1 MIKSKGHLT
10 SLLHLPWSELLR
22 MTQNIDRYYYKKPVP
37 KLNKDGIIR
46 CDKNG
51 NPIVRILYPSVNE
64 LKKLQKLINKAI
76 LSKIPLSPCVYGG
89 VKGKDNIKN
98 GKAHL
103 GRKNKFVTDIKDFY
117 PSVSSKMVYTAL
129 IKHGFSADVASILTK
144 LTTYK
149 NQIPQGAPTST
160 HIANIAL
167 AELDQDIS
175 FLAIKHQICY
185 TRFVDDMSFSSQSEF
200 KVHSYDFIRI
210 IKKHQLQLSHK
221 KTGYASGSIPITGTR
236 VRNNNLDISD
246 ELKLKLNNPD
256 QYSEKQ
262 IIGQHNYAKR
272 VRGCKYP

>member
-22 MTQNIDRYYYKKPVP
+22 MTQNIDRYYYKKPEP
-37 KLNKDGIIR
+37 KLNKDGTIR

-51 NPIVRILYPSVNE
+51 NPIARILYPSINE

-76 LSKIPLSPCVYGG
+76 LSKIPLNPCVYGG
-89 VKGKDNIKN
+89 VKGKDNVKN

-103 GRKNKFVTDIKDFY
+103 GRINKFITDLKDFY
-117 PSVSSKMVYTAL
+117 PSVSAKMVYFAL
-129 IKHGFSADVASILTK
+129 IKQGFSTDVASMLTK

-160 HIANIAL
+160 YIANIAL
-167 AELDQDIS
+167 AEMDHEIS
-175 FLAIKHQICY
+175 LLASEHKICY

-200 KVHSYDFIRI
+200 RVHSADFIRV
-210 IKKHQLQLSHK
+210 IKKHKLQLSHK
-221 KTGYASGSIPITGTR
+221 KTAYAIGSIPITGTR

-246 ELKLKLNNPD
+246 ELKIKLNNPE
-256 QYSEKQ
+256 QYSENQ
-262 IIGQHNYAKR
+262 RVGQHNYTKR
-272 VRGCKYP
+272 VRDCS

>member
-1 MIKSKGHLT
+1 MIKSKGHLA

-22 MTQNIDRYYYKKPVP
+22 MTQNIDHYYYKKTEP
-37 KLNKDGIIR
+37 KRNKDGTIR

-51 NPIVRILYPSVNE
+51 NPLVRILYPSINE
-64 LKKLQKLINKAI
+64 LKNLQKLINKSI

-89 VKGKDNIKN
+89 VKGKDNVKN

-103 GRKNKFVTDIKDFY
+103 GKINKFITDLKDFY
-117 PSVSSKMVYTAL
+117 PSVSAKMVYSAL
-129 IKHGFSADVASILTK
+129 IKQGFSADVASILTK

-167 AELDQDIS
+167 AELDHEIS
-175 FLAIKHQICY
+175 LLARKHQICY
-185 TRFVDDMSFSSQSEF
+185 TRFVDDMSFSSQSGF
-200 KVHSYDFIRI
+200 KVHSSDFIGV
-210 IKKHQLQLSHK
+210 IKKHKLRLSHK
-221 KTGYASGSIPITGTR
+221 KTAYVVGSILITGTR

-246 ELKLKLNNPD
+246 ELKLKLINPE

-262 IIGQHNYAKR
+262 IVGQQNYAKR
-272 VRGCKYP
+272 VKGV